1 MNIYIY
7 EYNIYICQRERS
19 ENIHTINVWDAIMAQ
34 DPMREQKGLFAVRHD
49 QRVREL
55 PVKRVPIEL
64 LYPEQGSICSQV
76 ISRRAHFSL
85 RESGACVLV
94 AGPSE
99 QLIEDAK
106 DQSAHHRK
114 DARRQRRFAHHA
126 VYLQ

>member
-1 MNIYIY
+1 
-7 EYNIYICQRERS
+7 
-19 ENIHTINVWDAIMAQ
+19 MAQ
-34 DPMREQKGLFAVRHD
+34 DPMREQKEVFAVRHD

-55 PVKRVPIEL
+55 PVKRVSFEL
-64 LYPEQGSICSQV
+64 QHPEQGSICSQV

-85 RESGACVLV
+85 RESGTCVLV

-114 DARRQRRFAHHA
+114 DARR
-126 VYLQ
+126 